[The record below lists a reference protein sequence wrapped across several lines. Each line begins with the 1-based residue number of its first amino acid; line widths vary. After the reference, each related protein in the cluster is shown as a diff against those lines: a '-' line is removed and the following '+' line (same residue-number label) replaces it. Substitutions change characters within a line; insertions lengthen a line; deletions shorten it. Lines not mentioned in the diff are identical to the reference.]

1 MWCTASAYIRF
12 LYYFLK
18 KSLSSHLHHMMTRS
32 KRTIIF
38 KRCGLDPEEP
48 YPSHTTTN
56 GRDAQQ

>member
-1 MWCTASAYIRF
+1 M
-12 LYYFLK
+12 K
-18 KSLSSHLHHMMTRS
+18 HLHIQFYFPTKSSSRLYHMMTRS

-48 YPSHTTTN
+48 YPSHTTTS